1 MGGAVVRH
9 AQQNTRVR
17 RIYRTRIIIYNFM
30 QTSGTFSLVI
40 ILLDSTT
47 NAAIHSTAPDKGW

>member
-1 MGGAVVRH
+1 
-9 AQQNTRVR
+9 
-17 RIYRTRIIIYNFM
+17 M

>member
-17 RIYRTRIIIYNFM
+17 RIYRTRIIVYNIM

-40 ILLDSTT
+40 ILLDST
-47 NAAIHSTAPDKGW
+47 NDAAIHSTAPDKGW

>member
-47 NAAIHSTAPDKGW
+47 NAAIHSAAPDKGW